1 MTGSPNPANH
11 RGNAATAAD
20 MALQAALCSRLWDA
34 GLDVSE
40 VAVDVAQGR
49 VTLRGAIGAQADCDA
64 VEACVRGCDGVR
76 EIVNRIQVAPDRT
89 GG

>member
-40 VAVDVAQGR
+40 VAVDVAQP
-49 VTLRGAIGAQADCDA
+49 
-64 VEACVRGCDGVR
+64 GCD
-76 EIVNRIQVAPDRT
+76 
-89 GG
+89 